1 MKTGYVIF
9 EIKGDYEQVWETV
22 LPEGTTK
29 EEAIKA
35 TIESFDRLAPQ
46 DKKNR
51 TFELIY
57 GAVNGNSLISEDDED
72 YIEAVRAGVNTWSGY
87 TPIFTIKEDEKE

>member
-9 EIKGDYEQVWETV
+9 EIKGDYGQVWETV
-22 LPEGTTK
+22 LPDGTTK
-29 EEAIKA
+29 EEAVKA
-35 TIESFDRLAPQ
+35 TIERFNRLAPQ

-72 YIEAVRAGVNTWSGY
+72 YSEAIRAGVDTWEGY

>member
-29 EEAIKA
+29 DEAVKA

-57 GAVNGNSLISEDDED
+57 GAVNENSLISEDDED
-72 YIEAVRAGVNTWSGY
+72 YSEAIRAGVDTWTGY

>member
-1 MKTGYVIF
+1 MKTGYVILEF
-9 EIKGDYEQVWETV
+9 KRDISQIWETI
-22 LPEGTTK
+22 LPEETTK

-51 TFELIY
+51 YFELVY
-57 GAVNGNSLISEDDED
+57 GAVNDYGFISENDEG
-72 YIEAVRAGVNTWSGY
+72 YAEACMAGVDTWEGY